1 MPFLVKNT
9 SLSDTKSIVVAKNFG
24 FIHGQVEPPRFET
37 MMVGLFSWERFHKM
51 IKKRVVYTLIE
62 IFKKYQY

>member
-37 MMVGLFSWERFHKM
+37 MMVGLFSWGRVCRMMKERVPY
-51 IKKRVVYTLIE
+51 RLIE
-62 IFKKYQY
+62 KFN